1 MGVTS
6 FKGDIYWSQCRARS
20 FALKVQPVCCS
31 FPSSTQDFWTGGPS
45 PSATSRTG
53 TRAGRPWSGW
63 SQEMNRGSSW
73 CSNCRTSGWS
83 ASRRRSAALRCKD
96 FASTRMTMTAMRT
109 FRSRRQRLSRDI
121 RCRGSRELRVR
132 PVKKQRLYTITFSI
146 IIWQSGKYRWCLS
159 GNKWFHKNRNTT
171 TLGLTLI

>member
-63 SQEMNRGSSW
+63 SQETNRGSSW

-132 PVKKQRLYTITFSI
+132 PVEKTTIVYYNVLHYLLFDSLVSI
-146 IIWQSGKYRWCLS
+146 DDVYRATS
-159 GNKWFHKNRNTT
+159 DFIRTE
-171 TLGLTLI
+171 IPPR